1 MYSSVFASIF
11 SFLLQLTCVV
21 FPPIIRFL
29 PFSIAFLAS
38 ILLNWDISDFPKKW
52 RKKNTEISRD
62 SSYTL
67 KKVAFFT
74 SEKSELLSLTPTP
87 TERRIHHS
95 SHFFWFTCV
104 FSNCFLSPLPAP
116 PVLFLIIFHL
126 LSVLKFKPSILR
138 MCYFLFCFLPEK
150 RGQRGREEIVFDFEI
165 LMGGGWEGDI
175 AERNEGFSITAQ
187 DPGNWDRVINFI
199 LNSSIKYRRL
209 EFKRES
215 NNNLKNFPHLFDV
228 NALLSLSLPPP
239 SLSLEVRK

>member
-1 MYSSVFASIF
+1 MYSRVFSSIF

-21 FPPIIRFL
+21 FPPIIHFL
-29 PFSIAFLAS
+29 QFSIAFLAS

-87 TERRIHHS
+87 TDSKDVFIHHS

-104 FSNCFLSPLPAP
+104 FSNCFLSPYP
-116 PVLFLIIFHL
+116 PPLSSFLLFFTFCLFLNLNPLFWECVIF
-126 LSVLKFKPSILR
+126 SFVFFQK
-138 MCYFLFCFLPEK
+138 K

-175 AERNEGFSITAQ
+175 AERNKGFSITA
-187 DPGNWDRVINFI
+187 
-199 LNSSIKYRRL
+199 
-209 EFKRES
+209 
-215 NNNLKNFPHLFDV
+215 
-228 NALLSLSLPPP
+228 
-239 SLSLEVRK
+239 